1 MALATLSIDLVARL
15 ASFEESFSKASR
27 IAEKNAAQIE
37 ARWAK
42 VGAFTTQAFAAL
54 GGAAA
59 GAALVTIARN
69 SIDAIDALND
79 VADATGS
86 TVENISALEDVALRT
101 GTNLDAVQTSLIKF
115 NSVLKDA
122 KPGSGA
128 EAALKAIGL
137 NAEELRRIDPA
148 EALKKT
154 ADALAGFADDGNKA
168 RLTQELFGKSLKEV
182 APFLKDLADQGQ
194 LVATVTKA
202 QAEEAEKFN
211 KQVAQLQTNL
221 SGMARAL
228 VSEVLPAINGLIDGW
243 KKASAETSGS
253 LLDGIFGTDPVSK
266 LQSQAQ
272 AIDAEIT
279 RTMDSIGRMQEA
291 QQRSGGGDQL
301 LAGRIDKARAKL
313 AGLQTQSVEASRQL
327 KELANIMDGGPA
339 KPGPATPEAA
349 KPSVPTIATPAGA
362 AKPSDFDKLIQKI
375 REKVA
380 VQQAEAEAE
389 KALSEAQK
397 LTLDTM
403 LGLRDGTIKLTQ
415 AQAQKVAAGLEE
427 INSLERTND
436 LRRESAK
443 LVEEGAKSEAAS
455 LKAALDN
462 AQATEQQVQAMR
474 DAIAEIGLEARALAD
489 LQAARLED
497 AAARKEQLAASMQEA
512 GESEASVAA
521 IRRQAAA
528 LRDQAAAG
536 RDAAAAKQRQEVKSS
551 ALSIIS
557 QTDQGQIDALT
568 AQYGALDLALQRG
581 DINARQYAAGLDVL
595 DQQFADITKPIEAAQ
610 EKLST
615 FADQAQRNIVD
626 GLGGTFEK
634 MFRGE
639 FDSIDDL
646 WKDLLIKM
654 AAQAAS
660 QQLASSLF
668 GSDGK
673 SGEGSLIGDLFSA
686 WTKFSGGSGSTV
698 AQADGGGW
706 AKGVQF
712 YADGDVFSQATMFK
726 HSGGLGVLGEAGPEA
741 VMPLKRG
748 ADGKL
753 GVAASGNGGGMTV
766 HLNISNMVGEFVTP
780 SQVAQ
785 VAERTR
791 QAAMAG
797 VAEAKA
803 RGNRGY

>member
-1 MALATLSIDLVARL
+1 MALATLSIDLVAKL
-15 ASFEESFSKASR
+15 ASFEESFDKASR
-27 IAEKNAAQIE
+27 IAAKNAAQIE

-42 VGAFTTQAFAAL
+42 VGQVTTAAFAAL

-101 GTNLDAVQTSLIKF
+101 GTNLETVQTSLVKF
-115 NSVLKDA
+115 NAVLKDA

-182 APFLKDLADQGQ
+182 APFLKDLAEQGQ

-211 KQVAQLQTNL
+211 KQVFALQANL
-221 SGMARAL
+221 GGMARTI
-228 VSEVLPAINGLIDGW
+228 VSAVLPSINDFVDRW
-243 KKASAETSGS
+243 KKARAETSGS
-253 LLDGIFGTDPVSK
+253 LIDGIFGTDPVSK
-266 LQSQAQ
+266 LQQQSE

-279 RTMDSIGRMQEA
+279 RTMDVIGRMQED
-291 QQRSGGGDQL
+291 QQRSGGGDTF

-313 AGLQTQSVEASRQL
+313 AGLQTQSIEASRQL

-339 KPGPATPEAA
+339 KPAAAAADGP
-349 KPSVPTIATPAGA
+349 KPSVPTTA
-362 AKPSDFDKLIQKI
+362 APVKTDEFDKLIAKI
-375 REKVA
+375 SEKTA
-380 VQQAEAEAE
+380 AQQAEIEAE
-389 KALSEAQK
+389 KALSDAQK

-403 LGLRDGTIKLTQ
+403 VGLRDGTIKLTQ
-415 AQAQKVAAGLEE
+415 AQAAQVAAGLET
-427 INSLERTND
+427 LATLDKTNT
-436 LRRESAK
+436 LRKETAK
-443 LVEEGAKSEAAS
+443 LVEDGMKIEAEAA
-455 LKAALDN
+455 KAQF
-462 AQATEQQVQAMR
+462 AQADAIEKQVQAMR
-474 DAIAEIGLEARALAD
+474 DATAEIGLEGRALAD
-489 LQAARLED
+489 LQSARLED

-521 IRRQAAA
+521 IRKQAAA
-528 LRDQAAAG
+528 LRDQAEAG
-536 RDAAAAKQRQEVKSS
+536 REAANAKQRQEVKST
-551 ALSIIS
+551 ALNIIS
-557 QTDQGQIDALT
+557 QTDQGKIDALT

-581 DINARQYAAGLDVL
+581 DISARQYAAGLDVL
-595 DQQFADITKPIEAAQ
+595 DQQFADLTKPIEAAQ

-615 FADQAQRNIVD
+615 FADQAQRNVID

-634 MFRGE
+634 LFRGE
-639 FDSIDDL
+639 FDSIDEL
-646 WKDLLIKM
+646 WKDLLVKM

-660 QQLASSLF
+660 QQLAESLF
-668 GSDGK
+668 GKDGK
-673 SGEGSLIGDLFSA
+673 RGDGSLIGDLFKA
-686 WTKFSGGSGSTV
+686 WGSFGGSGSTV
-698 AQADGGGW
+698 AQADGGAW

-712 YADGDVFSQATMFK
+712 YATGDVFSQATMFK

-741 VMPLKRG
+741 VMPLRRG

-753 GVAASGNGGGMTV
+753 GVAASGAGGGMTV

-797 VAEAKA
+797 VAEARA
-803 RGNRGY
+803 RGSRGY

>member
-1 MALATLSIDLVARL
+1 MALATLSIDLVAKL
-15 ASFEESFSKASR
+15 ANFEESFSKATR

-101 GTNLDAVQTSLIKF
+101 GGNLEVVQSSLIKF
-115 NSVLKDA
+115 NAVLKDA

-182 APFLKDLADQGQ
+182 APFLKDLAAQGG
-194 LVATVTKA
+194 LVATVTSK

-211 KQVAQLQTNL
+211 KALFEMQANL
-221 SGMARAL
+221 SGMARAITSG
-228 VSEVLPAINGLIDGW
+228 VVPAINDLFDKFKSAREAFGGTMGALFRNDFGRGDFANAVEGLQFYRGELDKII
-243 KKASAETSGS
+243 SARAD
-253 LLDGIFGTDPVSK
+253 LLV
-266 LQSQAQ
+266 
-272 AIDAEIT
+272 
-279 RTMDSIGRMQEA
+279 EA
-291 QQRSGGGDQL
+291 AGGGE
-301 LAGRIDKARAKL
+301 
-313 AGLQTQSVEASRQL
+313 AGLQAQIEADAGEKRVETIKKQIRFY
-327 KELANIMDGGPA
+327 ELLTKTA
-339 KPGPATPEAA
+339 KDAAGAGRGVVNPNSAT
-349 KPSVPTIATPAGA
+349 PSVPEIITPAGP

-375 REKVA
+375 REKTA
-380 VQQAEAEAE
+380 VQQAEGEAE
-389 KALSEAQK
+389 KALSDAQK

-427 INSLERTND
+427 INSLERTNE

-443 LVEEGAKSEAAS
+443 LVEDGAKAEAAS

-489 LQAARLED
+489 LQSARLED

-521 IRRQAAA
+521 IRKQAAA

-536 RDAAAAKQRQEVKSS
+536 REVAAAKDRQEVKTT
-551 ALSIIS
+551 ALSIVS

-568 AQYGALDLALQRG
+568 KQYGALDLALQRG
-581 DINARQYAAGLDVL
+581 QISTKQYAEGLDVL
-595 DQQFADITKPIEAAQ
+595 DAKFGEITKPIGEAQ

-615 FADQAQRNIVD
+615 FADQAQRNIES
-626 GLGGTFEK
+626 GLAGSFEK

-639 FDSIDDL
+639 FDSIGDL
-646 WKDLLIKM
+646 WADMLIKM
-654 AAQAAS
+654 ASQAMAANLS
-660 QQLASSLF
+660 ATLF
-668 GSDGK
+668 GANGNAGLLGKLWDGFLAGGK
-673 SGEGSLIGDLFSA
+673 
-686 WTKFSGGSGSTV
+686 GGSGAPA
-698 AQADGGGW
+698 AQADGGAW
-706 AKGVQF
+706 ARGVQF
-712 YADGDVFSQATMFK
+712 YASGDVFSQATMFK
-726 HSGGLGVLGEAGPEA
+726 HAGGLGVLGEAGPEA

-753 GVAASGNGGGMTV
+753 GVAASGNGGMTV
-766 HLNISNMVGEFVTP
+766 HLTISNMVGEFVTP

-791 QAAMAG
+791 HAAMAG
-797 VAEAKA
+797 IADAKA

>member
-27 IAEKNAAQIE
+27 IAEKNAQQIE

-42 VGAFTTQAFAAL
+42 VGTFTTQAFAAL

-59 GAALVTIARN
+59 GAALVAIARN
-69 SIDAIDALND
+69 AIDGIDALND
-79 VADATGS
+79 FADATGT
-86 TVENISALEDVALRT
+86 TVEYASALEDIALRT
-101 GTNLDAVQTSLIKF
+101 GTSFDTAQTALIKF
-115 NSVLKDA
+115 NGVLKDA

-137 NAEELRRIDPA
+137 SAEELRRIDPA

-182 APFLKDLADQGQ
+182 APFLKDLAAQGG
-194 LVATVTKA
+194 LVATVTSK

-211 KQVAQLQTNL
+211 KALFEMQANL
-221 SGMARAL
+221 SGMARAITSG
-228 VSEVLPAINGLIDGW
+228 VVPAINDLFDKFKSAREAFGGTMGALFRNDFGRGDFANAVEGLQFYRGELDKVIAARAD
-243 KKASAETSGS
+243 
-253 LLDGIFGTDPVSK
+253 LLVEAAGGGEAGM
-266 LQSQAQ
+266 QAQ
-272 AIDAEIT
+272 IEADAGEKRVETIKKQI
-279 RTMDSIGRMQEA
+279 RFYE
-291 QQRSGGGDQL
+291 L
-301 LAGRIDKARAKL
+301 LTKTAKDAAGAGRGVVNPNTGA
-313 AGLQTQSVEASRQL
+313 
-327 KELANIMDGGPA
+327 
-339 KPGPATPEAA
+339 
-349 KPSVPTIATPAGA
+349 PSVPEIAAPAGA
-362 AKPSDFDKLIQKI
+362 AKPSDFDKLIAKI
-375 REKVA
+375 REKTA

-389 KALSEAQK
+389 KALTEAQK

-443 LVEEGAKSEAAS
+443 LVEEGAKSEAAA

-489 LQAARLED
+489 LQSARLED

-536 RDAAAAKQRQEVKSS
+536 RDAAAAKQRQEVKTT

-595 DQQFADITKPIEAAQ
+595 DQQFADLTKPIGEAQ

-615 FADQAQRNIVD
+615 FADEAQRNIID

-634 MFRGE
+634 LFRGE
-639 FDSIDDL
+639 FDSIDEL

-660 QQLASSLF
+660 QQLAASLF
-668 GSDGK
+668 GKDGK

-712 YADGDVFSQATMFK
+712 YATGDVFSQATMFK